1 MYNLDQLNMFVIAA
15 KVGSF
20 SACARKLG
28 KVQSAVSQGISNL
41 EIDLDVTLFDRSTR
55 KPSLTDEGKHLLT
68 FAEAILQQAYELESA
83 SKALTNNEETQL
95 TLAIED
101 SLQVAR
107 FYTIIEQFSL
117 RFPATS
123 LNIMT
128 MSSSDII
135 QYVLAGKANIGI
147 ILSDMTF
154 IKEADICYIGN
165 LSFVP
170 IVCKKH
176 PLASLS
182 SVSPPDLIPHR
193 QLMIK
198 GVNGTHQAHLQPF
211 SSQVWYGNDY
221 RTLLK
226 NVERGLGWT
235 YMPRHLV
242 EQDTSDQLHILPVT
256 FDHKDWS
263 IPVEYISPKDCSMGP
278 AAKWLSRAINS
289 LLD

>member
-1 MYNLDQLNMFVIAA
+1 MYNLDQLNMFVTAA
-15 KVGSF
+15 KLGSF
-20 SACARKLG
+20 SAGARKLG

-55 KPSLTDEGKHLLT
+55 KPTLTNEGKHLLT

-83 SKALTNNEETQL
+83 AKALTNNEETQL

-101 SLQVAR
+101 SLQVTR
-107 FYTIIEQFSL
+107 FYTIIDDFACQ
-117 RFPATS
+117 FPATS

-128 MSSSDII
+128 MSSSDTI
-135 QYVLAGKANIGI
+135 QYVLSGKANIGV

-165 LSFVP
+165 MSFVP
-170 IVCKKH
+170 IVCKTH
-176 PLASLS
+176 PLTSLEN
-182 SVSPPDLIPHR
+182 VTPADLIPHR

-198 GVNGTHQAHLQPF
+198 GANGVHQAHLQPV

-221 RTLLK
+221 RALLK
-226 NVERGLGWT
+226 SVEMGLGWT

-242 EQDTSDQLHILPVT
+242 EQDVSRQLHILPVT
-256 FDHKDWS
+256 FDYKDWS
-263 IPVEYISPKDCSMGP
+263 VPIEYITPKDCSMGP
-278 AAKWLSRAINS
+278 AAKWLCQAINT

>member
-1 MYNLDQLNMFVIAA
+1 MYNLDQLNMFVTAS
-15 KVGSF
+15 KLGSF

-55 KPSLTDEGKHLLT
+55 KPTLTNEGKHLLT
-68 FAEAILQQAYELESA
+68 FAEAILQQTYELESA
-83 SKALTNNEETQL
+83 AKALTNNEETQL

-107 FYTIIEQFSL
+107 FYTIIDEFSR

-135 QYVLAGKANIGI
+135 QYVVAGKANLGV

-154 IKEADICYIGN
+154 LKETDICYIGN

-170 IVCKKH
+170 VVCKKH
-176 PLASLS
+176 PLASLK
-182 SVSPPDLIPHR
+182 SVTPADLIPHR
-193 QLMIK
+193 QLMIR
-198 GVNGTHQAHLQPF
+198 GVNGVYQAHLQPV

-221 RTLLK
+221 RALLK
-226 NVERGLGWT
+226 SVETGVGWT
-235 YMPRHLV
+235 YLPRHLV
-242 EQDTSDQLHILPVT
+242 EQDVSRQLHILPVT

-263 IPVEYISPKDCSMGP
+263 IPIEYITPKDCSKGP
-278 AAKWLSRAINS
+278 AAKWLCQAINT